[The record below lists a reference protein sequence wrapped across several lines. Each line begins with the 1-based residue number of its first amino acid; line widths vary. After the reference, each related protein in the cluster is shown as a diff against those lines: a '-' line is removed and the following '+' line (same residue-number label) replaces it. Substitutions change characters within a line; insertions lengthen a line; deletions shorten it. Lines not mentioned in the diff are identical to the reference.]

1 MKKIY
6 VVDTSVCLTSANSLY
21 SFKNSDIILPI
32 KVLEEID
39 GHKKRQDVVGA
50 NARQT
55 IRILDALRQK
65 GSLSEGVRLG
75 KGKGLV
81 KVINSVFSDLLPPE
95 MDKGA
100 ADNKIISCALKLT
113 HTEKDRKVI
122 LVSRDIN
129 MRVIANSLG
138 ITAEDFEGEHVLDD
152 GSKLY
157 TGTHDLLIDDE
168 VVDRLYKGEEIY
180 LDKVQA
186 KNLFA
191 NQFVMLVSNSNE
203 KKTALT
209 RFLGDGFPLAQ
220 VRQSKHPFWGV
231 TPRNTEQRYA
241 LDLLLDPSVP
251 VVSLVGRAG
260 SGKSLLALVGGLEQV
275 LGKENRRYDRLLVSK
290 PVQSVGKEIGFLP
303 GPQPLDAKI
312 LTPDGWTT
320 MGEVKEG
327 DFVISREGKP
337 TKVLGVFPK
346 GKKRVFRVT
355 TTDGTSTE
363 CCEDHLWNTRTREER
378 KRGKTGQVRSTK
390 EIINTLLDA
399 NGKIN
404 HFLPRN
410 EAIHYSKKEL
420 PIAPYTMGAL
430 LGDGSISNSV
440 SISNT
445 DLELLQKVSSELE
458 SVNCYLAND
467 GRSIVYNI
475 RSNLYNNKPA
485 RQVIILDKTTDIES
499 IYDSIGKAVVA
510 TGINRSTLASR
521 CEKELFVDGKQYK
534 FLDKKEN
541 WSNPV
546 KNIAENLGLAG
557 RKAWEKFVPEIYK
570 YSSVNDRLELLR
582 GLMDTDGTVK
592 KTGEASF
599 TTTSKKLADDVVEIV
614 RSLGGRASRRERDRI
629 GKRSFL
635 ASGRQIVSRRVSYE
649 FTISLPQN
657 MNPFYVSRKSERH
670 NSKYIHSVGIL
681 SVEDTG
687 KEKEVQCIR
696 VDNDEHLYI
705 TDDFIVTHN
714 TLEEKMMPWLKPI
727 QDNLQ
732 FLLGNDKGMMQD
744 YMDKG
749 IIEVEAISY
758 IRGRSIANSYMII
771 EECQNLT
778 QHEIKTI
785 ITRVGENTKIVLT
798 GDVEQIDNAY
808 IDETSNGLSNVV
820 EKFKPSRLAGH
831 VLMQKGERS
840 LVATLASEVL

>member
-21 SFKNSDIILPI
+21 SFKNNDIILPI

-55 IRILDALRQK
+55 IRILDSLRQK

-95 MDKGA
+95 MDKTA

-168 VVDRLYKGEEIY
+168 VVDRFYKGEEIY
-180 LDKVQA
+180 LDKHQS

-191 NQFVMLVSNSNE
+191 NQFVKLISNSND
-203 KKTALT
+203 KKTALS
-209 RFLGDGFPLAQ
+209 RFSHEQAPLSQ
-220 VRQSKHPFWGV
+220 VKNARALWGV

-241 LDLLLDPSVP
+241 LDLLLDPSIP

-303 GPQPLDAKI
+303 GSL
-312 LTPDGWTT
+312 
-320 MGEVKEG
+320 
-327 DFVISREGKP
+327 
-337 TKVLGVFPK
+337 
-346 GKKRVFRVT
+346 
-355 TTDGTSTE
+355 
-363 CCEDHLWNTRTREER
+363 ED
-378 KRGKTGQVRSTK
+378 
-390 EIINTLLDA
+390 
-399 NGKIN
+399 
-404 HFLPRN
+404 
-410 EAIHYSKKEL
+410 
-420 PIAPYTMGAL
+420 
-430 LGDGSISNSV
+430 
-440 SISNT
+440 
-445 DLELLQKVSSELE
+445 
-458 SVNCYLAND
+458 
-467 GRSIVYNI
+467 
-475 RSNLYNNKPA
+475 
-485 RQVIILDKTTDIES
+485 
-499 IYDSIGKAVVA
+499 
-510 TGINRSTLASR
+510 
-521 CEKELFVDGKQYK
+521 
-534 FLDKKEN
+534 
-541 WSNPV
+541 
-546 KNIAENLGLAG
+546 
-557 RKAWEKFVPEIYK
+557 
-570 YSSVNDRLELLR
+570 
-582 GLMDTDGTVK
+582 
-592 KTGEASF
+592 
-599 TTTSKKLADDVVEIV
+599 
-614 RSLGGRASRRERDRI
+614 
-629 GKRSFL
+629 
-635 ASGRQIVSRRVSYE
+635 
-649 FTISLPQN
+649 
-657 MNPFYVSRKSERH
+657 
-670 NSKYIHSVGIL
+670 
-681 SVEDTG
+681 
-687 KEKEVQCIR
+687 
-696 VDNDEHLYI
+696 
-705 TDDFIVTHN
+705 
-714 TLEEKMMPWLKPI
+714 KMLPWLKPI

-771 EECQNLT
+771 EESQNLS

-820 EKFKPSRLAGH
+820 EKFKQSLLAGH

>member
-6 VVDTSVCLTSANSLY
+6 VLDTSVCLTSANSLY
-21 SFKNSDIILPI
+21 SFKNSDIIIPI

-39 GHKKRQDVVGA
+39 GHKKRQDVVGS

-65 GSLSEGVRLG
+65 GSLSEGVRLA
-75 KGKGLV
+75 KGKGII
-81 KVINSVFSDLLPPE
+81 KVINSVFSDIMPPE
-95 MDKGA
+95 MSKEA
-100 ADNKIISCALKLT
+100 ADNKIISCALKLS
-113 HTEKDRKVI
+113 HTEKDKKII

-138 ITAEDFEGEHVLDD
+138 IIAEDFEGEHVIDD

-157 TGTHDLLIDDE
+157 TGTFDLVIDDE
-168 VVDRLYKGEEIY
+168 VIDRFYKGEEIY
-180 LDKVQA
+180 LDKTKT
-186 KNLFA
+186 KNLYA
-191 NQFVMLVSNSNE
+191 NQFVKLISNSNE
-203 KKTALT
+203 KKTALS
-209 RFLGDGFPLAQ
+209 RFTHEQAPLLQIRNAK
-220 VRQSKHPFWGV
+220 SMWGV
-231 TPRNTEQRYA
+231 SARNTEQRYA
-241 LDLLLDPSVP
+241 LDLLLDPAVP

-275 LGKENRRYDRLLVSK
+275 LGKDNRRYDRLLVSK

-327 DFVISREGKP
+327 DFVISREGNP
-337 TKVLGVFPK
+337 TRVLGVFPK
-346 GKKRVFRVT
+346 GKKKVFKVT

-378 KRGKTGQVRSTK
+378 KRGKIGQVRSTK
-390 EIINTLLDA
+390 EIINTLVDTG
-399 NGKIN
+399 GKIN

-410 EAIHYSKKEL
+410 EAIQYFKKEL
-420 PIAPYTMGAL
+420 PIAPYTMGVL
-430 LGDGSISNSV
+430 LGDGSIGNSV

-445 DLELLQKVSSELE
+445 DLELLQRVSSELE
-458 SVNCYLAND
+458 SLNCYLTND

-475 RSNLYNNKPA
+475 RSKLYNNKPA
-485 RQVIILDKTTDIES
+485 RQVLIVDRTTGVKS
-499 IYDSIGKAVVA
+499 VYDSVGKAVVA
-510 TGINRSTLASR
+510 TGINRSTIASR
-521 CEKELFVDGKQYK
+521 CEKEMFIDNKQYK

-546 KNIAENLGLAG
+546 KNITENLGLTG
-557 RKAWEKFVPEIYK
+557 CKAWEKFVPEIYK
-570 YSSVNDRLELLR
+570 YSSINDRLELLR

-614 RSLGGRASRRERDRI
+614 RSLGGRASRRERNRI
-629 GKRSFL
+629 GKKSL
-635 ASGRQIVSRRVSYE
+635 LTSGRHIVSRRISYE
-649 FTISLPQN
+649 FTVSLPQN

-732 FLLGNDKGMMQD
+732 FLMGNDKGMMQD

-820 EKFKPSRLAGH
+820 EKFKPSLLAGH